1 MESKKTTELRG
12 KKTSVRTK
20 LAAAVAMLLVST
32 IMLTTTT
39 YAWFVLSTAP
49 EVKGMS
55 TTVGSNGSL
64 EIALLNDSTDTT
76 KITSGVGDSVAVD
89 GDAVRANTYWGNIV
103 DLSSATYGLTNAA
116 KAKLYPAALNLNDD
130 HTKLLSNTN
139 LLKTPTYGV
148 DGRVNSIAANTDA
161 GKYVDGTYQ
170 SKAGSY
176 GVRLVGTV
184 ENADPKAQ
192 HFSNM
197 KTSYGDNTGL
207 AKKGAQNSLTNDGKN
222 LINLVMKHGM
232 NDSATFTADDVKT
245 ITNAVASLQTVAGRL
260 KTAIQYAYEAS
271 RVAAG
276 ADAATN
282 PEDVTMDTIK
292 KVSQFEPYVT
302 AYEALMKKLD
312 GATIATNET
321 GNYAWSEIKP
331 ALTVLIDVDGMTIN
345 DHTIAEVST
354 AAKAVKAG
362 TATEEQK
369 KLVNSLIKGPITA
382 VVKTGAYS
390 DVANFVDTYT
400 SGAFMTTFEYNG
412 LENDTSTTLQAQK
425 NITSDTYVKT
435 VDDIVDGLKAP
446 EGNATPLITN
456 GYGYIVD
463 LAVRCNADTDL
474 QLSATVNRVAND
486 AATEGAGS
494 TYTVGED
501 TNDADLKKVAQALRV
516 VFINNQAG
524 GYEILGVAGLTK
536 TGTELITNQDNTYA
550 LHMYNW
556 TVDAN
561 GGITLG
567 NPIENDVITDMKADV
582 AQCISVLVY
591 LDGNYVDYAMGGV
604 SGTLNLQFSSS
615 TTLTPMD
622 YTFTTANTTGLVI
635 TGDKTVVAG
644 QKITNLAA
652 TYNGQKLTSGVTWSV
667 TGGDATIVADTG
679 VLTAGTIAGKVTVTA
694 TYTPEGAEKATT
706 ATYEIEVTAAAGT

>member
-64 EIALLNDSTDTT
+64 EIALLNDSTDTAA
-76 KITSGVGDSVAVD
+76 ITSGVTDSVAVD
-89 GDAVRANTYWGNIV
+89 GNAVRANTHWGNIV

-197 KTSYGDNTGL
+197 KTSYGDNTSL
-207 AKKGAQNSLTNDGKN
+207 AKKGAQTSLTNDGKN

-232 NDSATFTADDVKT
+232 NDAATFTADDVKT
-245 ITNAVASLQTVAGRL
+245 ITYAAASLRTVAGRL

-271 RVAAG
+271 RVADG

-321 GNYAWSEIKP
+321 GTYAWGDLKP

-345 DHTIAEVST
+345 DYTIAEVST

-362 TATEEQK
+362 TATDGQK
-369 KLVNSLIKGPITA
+369 KLVNSLIKGPITT
-382 VVKTGAYS
+382 VVKKGAYS

-435 VDDIVDGLKAP
+435 VDDIVNGLKAP

-463 LAVRCNADTDL
+463 LAVRCNAGTNL
-474 QLSATVNRVAND
+474 QLSAEALNRVAD
-486 AATEGAGS
+486 DTATRGAGS
-494 TYTVGED
+494 TYTVNAD
-501 TNDADLKKVAQALRV
+501 TTNAKDLNKVAQALRV
-516 VFINNQAG
+516 VFINNQNDG
-524 GYEILGVAGLTK
+524 GYQILGVAGLTA
-536 TGTELITNQDNTYA
+536 TGTTLTANENGSYQ
-550 LHMYNW
+550 LHMYTW
-556 TVDAN
+556 ETDAN
-561 GGITLG
+561 GGIKLTG
-567 NPIENDVITDMKADV
+567 QKDDDVITDMQADV

-622 YTFTTANTTGLVI
+622 YTFTT
-635 TGDKTVVAG
+635 
-644 QKITNLAA
+644 Q
-652 TYNGQKLTSGVTWSV
+652 
-667 TGGDATIVADTG
+667 
-679 VLTAGTIAGKVTVTA
+679 
-694 TYTPEGAEKATT
+694 P
-706 ATYEIEVTAAAGT
+706 

>member
-76 KITSGVGDSVAVD
+76 AIRSGVGDSSSAPNKKVT
-89 GDAVRANTYWGNIV
+89 DANITWGNIV
-103 DLSSATYGLTNAA
+103 DLSDNSYGLQTAD
-116 KAKLYPAALNLNDD
+116 AKLYPSALNLNDD

-148 DGRVNSIAANTDA
+148 DGRVNSIAANTNA
-161 GKYVDGTYQ
+161 GKYVDGSYQ
-170 SKAGSY
+170 SEDGSY

-184 ENADPKAQ
+184 ENANPLAQ
-192 HFSNM
+192 HFRRM
-197 KTSYGDNTGL
+197 KVSYSDNTDS
-207 AKKGAQNSLTNDGKN
+207 AKSKVQTSLTNDGAK
-222 LINLVMKHGM
+222 LVNLVMKHGM
-232 NDSATFTADDVKT
+232 DDSATFTADDVKA
-245 ITNAVASLQTVAGRL
+245 ITDAVTALNAVANNL

-271 RVAAG
+271 KVAGRAEMTVDPTTVG
-276 ADAATN
+276 M
-282 PEDVTMDTIK
+282 ETIK
-292 KVSQFEPYVT
+292 GDSRFASYVT
-302 AYEALMKKLD
+302 AYEALADRLNKITIPETGTGSD
-312 GATIATNET
+312 GAYTWNQ
-321 GNYAWSEIKP
+321 IKP
-331 ALTVLIDVDGMTIN
+331 ALEELIDVDGMTIN
-345 DHTIAEVST
+345 EHTVQQVAE
-354 AAKAVKAG
+354 AAKAVNNKN
-362 TATEEQK
+362 ATEEQTALIEGIANSDMIK
-369 KLVNSLIKGPITA
+369 ASVNK
-382 VVKTGAYS
+382 GAYA
-390 DVANFVDTYT
+390 DVANFVDNY
-400 SGAFMTTFEYNG
+400 SGTFDISFVYGVRLNKHTTMTV
-412 LENDTSTTLQAQK
+412 QK
-425 NITSDTYVKT
+425 TVEGKTYVAT
-435 VDDIVDGLKAP
+435 VDDIVNGLKAP

-474 QLSATVNRVAND
+474 QLSAAVNRVAND

-536 TGTELITNQDNTYA
+536 TGTELATNQDNTYA

-556 TVDAN
+556 TVDDN

-567 NPIENDVITDMKADV
+567 NPIKNDVITDMQADV
-582 AQCISVLVY
+582 AQWHLR
-591 LDGNYVDYAMGGV
+591 AGV
-604 SGTLNLQFSSS
+604 PGRQLC
-615 TTLTPMD
+615 
-622 YTFTTANTTGLVI
+622 
-635 TGDKTVVAG
+635 
-644 QKITNLAA
+644 
-652 TYNGQKLTSGVTWSV
+652 
-667 TGGDATIVADTG
+667 
-679 VLTAGTIAGKVTVTA
+679 
-694 TYTPEGAEKATT
+694 
-706 ATYEIEVTAAAGT
+706 

>member
-76 KITSGVGDSVAVD
+76 AITSGVGDSSAAD
-89 GDAVRANTYWGNIV
+89 GDVVRANTHWGNIV

-197 KTSYGDNTGL
+197 KTNYNSRTGS
-207 AKKGAQNSLTNDGKN
+207 AKTNAQAYLTSDGAKLV
-222 LINLVMKHGM
+222 NLVMKHGM
-232 NDSATFTADDVKT
+232 SDTASFTEDDVT
-245 ITNAVASLQTVAGRL
+245 AIRTAVTNLQAVAKNL
-260 KTAIQYAYEAS
+260 KEAIQYAYEAS
-271 RVAAG
+271 RVSKGETVAVDPTAVDM
-276 ADAATN
+276 A
-282 PEDVTMDTIK
+282 TIK
-292 KVSQFEPYVT
+292 AVPQFEPYVT
-302 AYEALMKKLD
+302 AYEALVTKLN
-312 GATIATNET
+312 GINIATKET
-321 GNYAWSEIKP
+321 GTYTWAEIKP
-331 ALTVLIDVDGMTIN
+331 ALAVLIDADGMTIN
-345 DHTIAEVST
+345 GHTAAEVGT
-354 AAKAVKAG
+354 AAKAVQAN
-362 TATEEQK
+362 TATEDQK
-369 KLVNSLIKGPITA
+369 QLINSIINGTITA
-382 VVKTGAYS
+382 VVTTGAYS
-390 DVANFVDTYT
+390 DVANFVDEYT
-400 SGAFMTTFEYNG
+400 SGTFKTSFVYNG
-412 LENDTSTTLQAQK
+412 LDMGRDTTLTARK
-425 NITSDTYVKT
+425 NITTDTYVKT
-435 VDDIVDGLKAP
+435 VTAFVNELTAP
-446 EGNATPLITN
+446 SGNATDIITN

-474 QLSATVNRVAND
+474 QLSAAVNRVVND

-516 VFINNQAG
+516 VFINNQNDG
-524 GYEILGVAGLTK
+524 GYQILGVAGLTA
-536 TGTELITNQDNTYA
+536 TGTTLTANETGSYQ
-550 LHMYNW
+550 LHMYTW
-556 TVDAN
+556 ETDAN
-561 GGITLG
+561 GGIKLTGLKDG
-567 NPIENDVITDMKADV
+567 DVITDMQADV

-622 YTFTTANTTGLVI
+622 YTFTP
-635 TGDKTVVAG
+635 
-644 QKITNLAA
+644 Q
-652 TYNGQKLTSGVTWSV
+652 
-667 TGGDATIVADTG
+667 
-679 VLTAGTIAGKVTVTA
+679 
-694 TYTPEGAEKATT
+694 P
-706 ATYEIEVTAAAGT
+706 

>member
-64 EIALLNDSTDTT
+64 EIALLNDSTDTAA
-76 KITSGVGDSVAVD
+76 ITSGVTDSVAVD
-89 GDAVRANTYWGNIV
+89 GNAVRANTHWGNIV

-197 KTSYGDNTGL
+197 KTSYGDNTSL
-207 AKKGAQNSLTNDGKN
+207 AKKGAQTSLTNDGKN

-232 NDSATFTADDVKT
+232 NDAATFTADDVKT
-245 ITNAVASLQTVAGRL
+245 ITYAAASLRTVAGRL

-271 RVAAG
+271 RVADG

-321 GNYAWSEIKP
+321 GTYAWGDLKP

-345 DHTIAEVST
+345 DYTIAEVST

-362 TATEEQK
+362 TATDGQK
-369 KLVNSLIKGPITA
+369 KLVNSLIKGPITT
-382 VVKTGAYS
+382 VVKKGAYS

-435 VDDIVDGLKAP
+435 VDDIVNGLKAP

-474 QLSATVNRVAND
+474 QLSAAVNRVAND

-501 TNDADLKKVAQALRV
+501 TNDADLKKVSQALRV

-536 TGTELITNQDNTYA
+536 TGTELATNQDNTYA

-556 TVDAN
+556 TVDDN

-567 NPIENDVITDMKADV
+567 NPIKNDVITDMKADV

-615 TTLTPMD
+615 TALTPMD
-622 YTFTTANTTGLVI
+622 YTFTT
-635 TGDKTVVAG
+635 
-644 QKITNLAA
+644 Q
-652 TYNGQKLTSGVTWSV
+652 
-667 TGGDATIVADTG
+667 
-679 VLTAGTIAGKVTVTA
+679 
-694 TYTPEGAEKATT
+694 P
-706 ATYEIEVTAAAGT
+706 

>member
-76 KITSGVGDSVAVD
+76 AITSGVGDSSAAD
-89 GDAVRANTYWGNIV
+89 GDVVRANTHWGNIV

-197 KTSYGDNTGL
+197 KTNYNSRTGS
-207 AKKGAQNSLTNDGKN
+207 AKTNAQAYLTSDGAKLV
-222 LINLVMKHGM
+222 NLVMKHGM
-232 NDSATFTADDVKT
+232 SDTASFTENDVTAIRTAV
-245 ITNAVASLQTVAGRL
+245 TNLQAVAKNL
-260 KTAIQYAYEAS
+260 KEAIQYAYEAS
-271 RVAAG
+271 RVSKGETVAVDPTAVDM
-276 ADAATN
+276 A
-282 PEDVTMDTIK
+282 TIK
-292 KVSQFEPYVT
+292 AVPQFEPYVT
-302 AYEALMKKLD
+302 AYEALVTKLN
-312 GATIATNET
+312 GINIATEET
-321 GNYAWSEIKP
+321 GTYTWAEVKP
-331 ALTVLIDVDGMTIN
+331 ALAVLIDADGMTIN
-345 DHTIAEVST
+345 GHTAAEVGT
-354 AAKAVKAG
+354 AAKAVQAN

-369 KLVNSLIKGPITA
+369 QLINSIINGTITA
-382 VVKTGAYS
+382 VVTTGAYS
-390 DVANFVDTYT
+390 DVANFVDEYT
-400 SGAFMTTFEYNG
+400 SGTFKTSFVYNG
-412 LENDTSTTLQAQK
+412 LDMGRDTTLTARK
-425 NITSDTYVKT
+425 NITTDTYVKT
-435 VDDIVDGLKAP
+435 VTAFVNALTAP
-446 EGNATPLITN
+446 SGNATPLITN

-474 QLSATVNRVAND
+474 QLSAAVNRVEND

-536 TGTELITNQDNTYA
+536 TGTELATNQDNTYA

-556 TVDAN
+556 TVDDN

-567 NPIENDVITDMKADV
+567 NPIENDVITDMTADV

-622 YTFTTANTTGLVI
+622 YTFTT
-635 TGDKTVVAG
+635 
-644 QKITNLAA
+644 Q
-652 TYNGQKLTSGVTWSV
+652 
-667 TGGDATIVADTG
+667 
-679 VLTAGTIAGKVTVTA
+679 
-694 TYTPEGAEKATT
+694 P
-706 ATYEIEVTAAAGT
+706 

>member
-76 KITSGVGDSVAVD
+76 AITSGVGDSSAAD
-89 GDAVRANTYWGNIV
+89 GDVVRANTHWGNIV
-103 DLSSATYGLTNAA
+103 DLSSAMYGLTNAA

-197 KTSYGDNTGL
+197 KTSYGDNTSL
-207 AKKGAQNSLTNDGKN
+207 AKKGAQTSLTNDGKN

-232 NDSATFTADDVKT
+232 NDAATFTAADVKT
-245 ITNAVASLQTVAGRL
+245 ITDAAASLRTVAGRL

-271 RVAAG
+271 RAATG
-276 ADAATN
+276 ADAETN

-321 GNYAWSEIKP
+321 GTYAWGDLKP

-345 DHTIAEVST
+345 DYTIAEVST

-362 TATEEQK
+362 TATDGQK
-369 KLVNSLIKGPITA
+369 KLVNSLIKGPITT
-382 VVKTGAYS
+382 VVKKGAYS

-435 VDDIVDGLKAP
+435 VDDIVNGLEAP

-474 QLSATVNRVAND
+474 QLSTAVNRVAND

-536 TGTELITNQDNTYA
+536 TGTELATNQDNTYA

-556 TVDAN
+556 TVDDN

-567 NPIENDVITDMKADV
+567 NPIKNDVITDMKADV

-622 YTFTTANTTGLVI
+622 YTFTT
-635 TGDKTVVAG
+635 
-644 QKITNLAA
+644 Q
-652 TYNGQKLTSGVTWSV
+652 
-667 TGGDATIVADTG
+667 
-679 VLTAGTIAGKVTVTA
+679 
-694 TYTPEGAEKATT
+694 P
-706 ATYEIEVTAAAGT
+706 